1 MSENKI
7 YVSPLGFTSEGT
19 CCCTTISEALIDAAQ
34 NWGNPVTIYVAPGI
48 YREKIVVKQPSLT
61 LVGTGDSA
69 NQTVIVWGDGA
80 KEMLSDGKRGTFR
93 TSTFRT
99 DTHDFTARNLTF
111 QNDCG
116 PGNRAGQG
124 LAVYADGDC
133 LFFDDCRFLGWQDTL
148 FTAPLPAKEFSP
160 GGFHGPKEFS
170 TRENGRQYYRN
181 CYIEGEVDFIFGS
194 ATAYFDHCQIHS
206 LDIGYDINGFATAAS
221 TPEGQEYGYVLNECR
236 FTSNCPKHTVYLG
249 RPWRE
254 YARTVLLHCELGEH
268 IRPEGW
274 DDWASQGGHDHLY
287 YAEYNSYGPGA
298 EGARPEWTD
307 TLTEEQAAHY
317 RRELVLGDWN
327 PLS

>member
-93 TSTFRT
+93 TSTYRT
-99 DTHDFTARNLTF
+99 DTHDFTARNLTV

-148 FTAPLPAKEFSP
+148 FTAPLPAKEFIQKYYKSSR
-160 GGFHGPKEFS
+160 ES
-170 TRENGRQYYRN
+170 T
-181 CYIEGEVDFIFGS
+181 
-194 ATAYFDHCQIHS
+194 
-206 LDIGYDINGFATAAS
+206 
-221 TPEGQEYGYVLNECR
+221 YG
-236 FTSNCPKHTVYLG
+236 T
-249 RPWRE
+249 
-254 YARTVLLHCELGEH
+254 
-268 IRPEGW
+268 
-274 DDWASQGGHDHLY
+274 
-287 YAEYNSYGPGA
+287 
-298 EGARPEWTD
+298 
-307 TLTEEQAAHY
+307 
-317 RRELVLGDWN
+317 
-327 PLS
+327 